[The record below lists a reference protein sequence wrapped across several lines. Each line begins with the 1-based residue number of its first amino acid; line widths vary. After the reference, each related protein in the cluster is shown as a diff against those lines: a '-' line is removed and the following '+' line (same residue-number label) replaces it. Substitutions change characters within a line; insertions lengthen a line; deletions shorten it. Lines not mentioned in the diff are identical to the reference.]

1 MATSVTAGLKQVK
14 PILSLTHIEAHR
26 KVITLYKTWYRQI
39 PFISKY
45 SNHYYLLKSFRS
57 CYLTSTS
64 KFAIFFNINFVILIF
79 SLVYFNFV
87 KNNLELNYL

>member
-1 MATSVTAGLKQVK
+1 MATPVTSGLKQVK

-45 SNHYYLLKSFRS
+45 SNHYYLLKSFRF

-64 KFAIFFNINFVILIF
+64 TKSAIFFYIN
-79 SLVYFNFV
+79 V
-87 KNNLELNYL
+87 KLY

>member
-1 MATSVTAGLKQVK
+1 MATPVTSGLKQVK

-45 SNHYYLLKSFRS
+45 SNHYYFK
-57 CYLTSTS
+57 
-64 KFAIFFNINFVILIF
+64 VI
-79 SLVYFNFV
+79 
-87 KNNLELNYL
+87 